1 MNRIAL
7 AALAA
12 ATVAFAGSSFAQ
24 QQTPDFSKVEEKVTD
39 LGHNTYCWIEG
50 QSGNMTLAAA
60 KPFTDFD
67 KQVGANEQ
75 QSTNFVRVIYNSLK
89 PASAA
94 PKT

>member
-50 QSGNMTLAAA
+50 QSGNMTLA
-60 KPFTDFD
+60 
-67 KQVGANEQ
+67 VGHDGIIMVDGQ
-75 QSTNFVRVIYNSLK
+75 F
-89 PASAA
+89 A
-94 PKT
+94 PPS

>member
-1 MNRIAL
+1 MTASSWS
-7 AALAA
+7 
-12 ATVAFAGSSFAQ
+12 TGSSRRPADQ
-24 QQTPDFSKVEEKVTD
+24 
-39 LGHNTYCWIEG
+39 EG
-50 QSGNMTLAAA
+50 KSEQESVAA